1 MALDATKLVRL
12 GPQNRSGFSVWAYN
26 AGADTNAQVDAAGY
40 FSAVADRLQ
49 KGDWILVAGN
59 SNAAWGI
66 HIVNSNSRDLT
77 ASPPVFGAVDVTNA
91 LAAGTIDSD

>member
-1 MALDATKLVRL
+1 MALDASKLVRL
-12 GPQNRSGFSVWAYN
+12 GPQNRVGFSVWTYY

-49 KGDWILVAGN
+49 KGDWILVSGN

-66 HIVNSNSRDLT
+66 HIVNSNTRDLT
-77 ASPPVFGAVDVTNA
+77 ATPPVFGAVDVSNA
-91 LAAGTIDSD
+91 VAFGAIDSD